1 MCPDATPE
9 AAPLLVR
16 VVSALAASAWR
27 ACIDEDATSLSCGDS
42 TTTTD
47 SEPTKRQRAQASPI
61 MSNAEPRS
69 PIDDRFYPPKLK
81 PSVHAAL
88 NKWLRGLRE
97 SPTDEIYEE
106 DINSGHLETVDV
118 PSTAVA
124 TVAFQHAAHAL
135 AEIFAHILNAN
146 CWDATF
152 ERGARP
158 AATNRFNS
166 TRVRRLATEHFSTFS
181 ADGWNVLIGANE
193 LARAWALPSTTDR
206 NAHCR
211 WLSRP
216 TRMRLA
222 VCLATSWH
230 FTRGTGSSRFPRDYC
245 HGPALNNKSGDWSFE
260 LSRIGYLFLTEDERA
275 QLGPW
280 PIRLVVPL
288 QEHLLALQV
297 ELLTQ
302 NPVFSL
308 LTENPQVEAEHRIHL
323 LHKEL
328 LIASKIG
335 MRARALVP
343 LVLRALWLVQVETY
357 LHIMETTPLSI
368 ASGALAFAGWI
379 LQLQTDRQAAAAAR
393 CFHDAEQCLAIRF
406 LTVMANAPSERS
418 PLSGCCAKDLRSS
431 AIRFATAGAAEKARM
446 LAVKAS
452 VDQAIPKAFAMG
464 A

>member
-1 MCPDATPE
+1 
-9 AAPLLVR
+9 
-16 VVSALAASAWR
+16 
-27 ACIDEDATSLSCGDS
+27 
-42 TTTTD
+42 
-47 SEPTKRQRAQASPI
+47 
-61 MSNAEPRS
+61 MSNEEPRS
-69 PIDDRFYPPKLK
+69 PVDNRFYPPKLN

-88 NKWLRGLRE
+88 NEWLCGRRA
-97 SPTDEIYEE
+97 SPLDEIHEE
-106 DINSGHLETVDV
+106 DGVSPQLETVDV
-118 PSTAVA
+118 SSATLA

-146 CWDATF
+146 CWDVTF

-166 TRVRRLATEHFSTFS
+166 SRVRRLATEHLSTFS

-193 LARAWALPSTTDR
+193 LARAWALPFTKDR

-230 FTRGTGSSRFPRDYC
+230 FARGTGSSRFPRDYC
-245 HGPALNNKSGDWSFE
+245 YGSASNKKSGDWSFE
-260 LSRIGYLFLTEDERA
+260 LSRVGYLFLTEDERT

-302 NPVFSL
+302 TPVFSL

-323 LHKEL
+323 LYKEK

-343 LVLRALWLVQVETY
+343 LVLRALWLVEVETY
-357 LHIMETTPLSI
+357 LYIMETTPLST
-368 ASGALAFAGWI
+368 AAGALAYAGWM
-379 LQLQTDRQAAAAAR
+379 LQMQTDRQAAAAAR
-393 CFHDAEQCLAIRF
+393 CFHEDEQCLAIRF
-406 LTVMANAPSERS
+406 LTIMANAPAERA

-431 AIRFATAGAAEKARM
+431 ATRFATVGAAEKARM
-446 LAVKAS
+446 LAVKTS
-452 VDQAIPKAFAMG
+452 VDQAIPMAFAMG